1 MAEDGSRVADYDI
14 HLLQSSGVD
23 VLQPGSADYD
33 RSVQGTAAWLQDRAA
48 PCFIVRARTE
58 ACVVATLRWAA
69 RSSVGTSTG
78 SGTRSGTT
86 SSDGARRTVSVCS
99 GGHTS
104 HCAVTGAAMLDL
116 RTMKAVEVREIV
128 SSSGRTEAIV
138 VAQAGAS
145 LGDIAVAAEAA
156 GYVVPL
162 GTEATVGLGAVL
174 HGGVIGVTR
183 TVFSAAPP
191 SRRHWLRTRSGAL
204 FCAPKRRALTC
215 SSTTRLQTCCAAA
228 CLVLLRSAAAT
239 GGRHPCRPRW

>member
-1 MAEDGSRVADYDI
+1 MAEDSNGGGSRVSADGDI

-128 SSSGRTEAIV
+128 SSSGRTEATV

-174 HGGVIGVTR
+174 HGGDLR
-183 TVFSAAPP
+183 QLALLAPCSLQHHRRGGTGCVRDRVRFFALP
-191 SRRHWLRTRSGAL
+191 SGER
-204 FCAPKRRALTC
+204 
-215 SSTTRLQTCCAAA
+215 
-228 CLVLLRSAAAT
+228 
-239 GGRHPCRPRW
+239 

>member
-1 MAEDGSRVADYDI
+1 MSADGDI

-69 RSSVGTSTG
+69 RSSVGTSSG
-78 SGTRSGTT
+78 SGTSSGTT

-128 SSSGRTEAIV
+128 SSSGRTEATV

-174 HGGVIGVTR
+174 HGGVGHLTRMLGLSVGAITGLRIATPASCSDGAGTGRGVLQCSATER
-183 TVFSAAPP
+183 AALFWAARGAAPALGVVVQV
-191 SRRHWLRTRSGAL
+191 SLRAY
-204 FCAPKRRALTC
+204 P
-215 SSTTRLQTCCAAA
+215 
-228 CLVLLRSAAAT
+228 
-239 GGRHPCRPRW
+239 W